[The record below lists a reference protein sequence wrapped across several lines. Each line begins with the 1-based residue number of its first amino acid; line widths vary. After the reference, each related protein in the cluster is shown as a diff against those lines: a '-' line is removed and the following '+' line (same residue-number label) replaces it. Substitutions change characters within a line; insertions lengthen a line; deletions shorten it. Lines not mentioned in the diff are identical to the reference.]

1 VGNIDLRPSVDVYN
15 NARIK
20 LASVGCSARMPTNV
34 REINPV
40 TDFPD
45 FRGIDTTLINR
56 AEI

>member
-1 VGNIDLRPSVDVYN
+1 
-15 NARIK
+15 
-20 LASVGCSARMPTNV
+20 MPTNV

-40 TDFPD
+40 KDFPD